1 MARLGPTPILKA
13 GGGGAGGQDGEGL
26 DPQEVPP
33 RGSDPPRRRPQ
44 AAPTKHVRDCG
55 GRDRGAELE
64 ELALDPQVSP
74 PWVLPAHPQD
84 QLAKGC
90 IDGRT
95 SRPAAPPRSPPA
107 FKLAAPSLQRVGDD
121 SEGRPPLP
129 GKEPAHRGEEGPV
142 GGAVAG
148 TLRSPG
154 EHPELMAEHGDLQLP
169 VIQAQPH
176 EQAEQPA

>member
-1 MARLGPTPILKA
+1 LILKY
-13 GGGGAGGQDGEGL
+13 
-26 DPQEVPP
+26 P
-33 RGSDPPRRRPQ
+33 
-44 AAPTKHVRDCG
+44 H
-55 GRDRGAELE
+55 
-64 ELALDPQVSP
+64 

-148 TLRSPG
+148 TLPSPG
-154 EHPELMAEHGDLQLP
+154 EHPELMAEHGGLQLP
-169 VIQAQPH
+169 VIQARPH
-176 EQAEQPA
+176 EQGEQPA